1 MTDKTYVFLMI
12 CLIISFFP
20 LGIKAGTGVG
30 TAGAQFLKIGPG
42 ARVDGMGS
50 AFSAIADDV
59 TAVYWNPAGISQLE
73 GFNLSDTHT
82 YWIADTRFN
91 YLALA
96 TPVDSVNGTLG
107 LSLTLLTMPEMQ
119 ITTYQ
124 QPDGTGLYYD
134 ARDSAV
140 SLAYSRQIKTK
151 SDNTKLFLG
160 INAKYI
166 HQRIHHESAK
176 GVAIDVGTLYH
187 TGWKD
192 LRIGITFSNFGPD
205 MHFSGPGLKTDVSII
220 GSAQHSEDKPIAV
233 KTKRSAELDTLT
245 FPLPSSFRLGIAF
258 DAIRGSKEVLTFA
271 IDSHHPNDNTERM
284 HLGVEY
290 VYKDSG
296 SIRAGYKLRLGS
308 RKGANGKSV
317 SLATEDQEGVSLG
330 LGYKTDLNG
339 MEMNFDYAF
348 ANFGRLQQAHRV
360 TLGLSF

>member
-1 MTDKTYVFLMI
+1 MVGKIHVFSLI
-12 CLIISFFP
+12 CLIISVFS

-59 TAVYWNPAGISQLE
+59 TAVYWNPAGISQLK
-73 GFNLSDTHT
+73 GLNLSDTHT
-82 YWIADTRFN
+82 YWIADTQFN

-96 TPVDSVNGTLG
+96 APVDSVSGTLG
-107 LSLTLLTMPEMQ
+107 LSVTLLTMPEMQ

-140 SLAYSRQIKTK
+140 SLAYSREMKTK
-151 SDNTKLFLG
+151 SDNKKLFLG

-166 HQRIHHESAK
+166 HQRIHHESAE

-187 TGWKD
+187 TGWKN

-205 MHFSGPGLKTDVSII
+205 MHFTGPGLKTDVSIF
-220 GSAQHSEDKPIAV
+220 GSAQHSKDQPIAV
-233 KTKRSAELDTLT
+233 TAKRSAELDTLA

-258 DAIRGSKEVLTFA
+258 DTIKNNKEVLTFA
-271 IDSHHPNDNTERM
+271 IDSHHPSDNTERM

-290 VYKDSG
+290 VYRESG
-296 SIRAGYKLRLGS
+296 SIRVGYKLRLGS
-308 RKGANGKSV
+308 RKDSNEEFV
-317 SLATEDQEGVSLG
+317 SLAAEDQEGVSLG
-330 LGYKTDLNG
+330 LGYKADLNG
-339 MEMNFDYAF
+339 TEMNFDYAF
-348 ANFGRLQQAHRV
+348 TNFGRLQHIHRV